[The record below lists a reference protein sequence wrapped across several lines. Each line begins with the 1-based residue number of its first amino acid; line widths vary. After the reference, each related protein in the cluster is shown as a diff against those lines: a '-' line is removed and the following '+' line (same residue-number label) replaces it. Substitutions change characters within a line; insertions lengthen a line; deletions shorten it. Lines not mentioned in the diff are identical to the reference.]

1 MCAMTEQRA
10 LIPEVDDREA
20 ERRRRQ
26 EFVRAERARLALGRN
41 LETRE
46 QRLVWR
52 ERQIRSLMMREFQK
66 LSCGDSDLAIM
77 PRVLAELL
85 DLVDGLM
92 LVALA
97 EERERSAKAAT
108 KAGGEI
114 RYTEPRFT
122 P

>member
-1 MCAMTEQRA
+1 MTDQRP
-10 LIPEVDDREA
+10 LVPEDLDEREA

-26 EFVRAERARLALGRN
+26 EYIRRMRAELASGAS

-46 QRLVWR
+46 VRSARR
-52 ERQIRSLMMREFQK
+52 EREIRALMTREFQR
-66 LSCGDSDLAIM
+66 LSYGDSDLEIM

-85 DLVDGLM
+85 DLVDGM
-92 LVALA
+92 IAIA
-97 EERERSAKAAT
+97 IHDERERSAKAAT

-114 RYTEPRFT
+114 RYTEPRWT